1 MGQGRNKVILVVPE
15 KYDTA
20 VETLGTIHEQ
30 LYSQTATRYHSNI
43 FVPPGKVQ
51 LTSRQNDTISACN
64 YSSFADDLL
73 PTYQSY
79 TINNNSSFKRPR
91 MVHLSYSAAVSTVST
106 PQSVQHTTTTNA
118 PSTISS
124 LMDRDMDALFERM
137 KPYFDN
143 HSTSGIT
150 IDELDHKLQQSQEE
164 VLSFEN
170 NLHSSITDLST
181 RFESLTSKMERQN
194 SIILGMEGQ
203 FKETFHEFSIRIK
216 ELYDYIKQSF
226 TPPTASTSKHVQWGS
241 SVK

>member
-1 MGQGRNKVILVVPE
+1 MGQGWNKVILVVPE

-30 LYSQTATRYHSNI
+30 LYSQTATRCHSNI
-43 FVPPGKVQ
+43 FVPPGRVQ
-51 LTSRQNDTISACN
+51 LTSRQNDTILACN

-73 PTYQSY
+73 STYQSY

-91 MVHLSYSAAVSTVST
+91 MVHLSYSAAVPTVFT

-124 LMDRDMDALFERM
+124 LMDRDMDALFKRM

-164 VLSFEN
+164 VLSIGN
-170 NLHSSITDLST
+170 NLHSSVWRASLKRLSMN
-181 RFESLTSKMERQN
+181 FPFISKNYM
-194 SIILGMEGQ
+194 
-203 FKETFHEFSIRIK
+203 T
-216 ELYDYIKQSF
+216 
-226 TPPTASTSKHVQWGS
+226 T
-241 SVK
+241 